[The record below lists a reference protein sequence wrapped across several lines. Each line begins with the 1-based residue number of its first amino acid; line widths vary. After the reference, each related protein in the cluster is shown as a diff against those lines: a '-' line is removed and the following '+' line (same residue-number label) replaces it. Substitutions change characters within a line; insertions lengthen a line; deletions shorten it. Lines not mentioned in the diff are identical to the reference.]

1 MGLFEW
7 VVMTFG
13 LKNVGETYQQA
24 MKLTFHDLLGII
36 MKVYIDDVVIK
47 LARLDDHMA
56 DLQLSFE
63 RMRKYD
69 LKMNPLKCAFC
80 VLAGRFLGFIVH
92 EKGIEMDT
100 KQIEAIRRIQEPAC
114 KKDVQS
120 LLGKINYLR

>member
-69 LKMNPLKCAFC
+69 IKMNPLKCAFC

-100 KQIEAIRRIQEPAC
+100 K
-114 KKDVQS
+114 
-120 LLGKINYLR
+120 